1 MTPRWPCFVLVA
13 LLVFAGGAPLHASQ
27 QAAAGDAAAFDAL
40 YQRLTGVDSYAMTY
54 ESILQQTVQLKALL
68 PGNDALRSLRYH
80 TLYCNDDAWVEN
92 KPAMDYIEA
101 QITLATQLDA
111 PAEEARLRLCRAY
124 YLDVA
129 GLSQASV
136 AEIDRAVPL
145 ARRSED
151 PYVLGDVLAT
161 RGDAYSIVGEQAKAL
176 VDYRVATAVLSE
188 AGAEA
193 ALPSLLLG
201 SAIIYRR
208 MGDLPRAGKLMQRL
222 QAQLDPS
229 ADWETAWAY
238 HHQLGYLHLEAG
250 RPGEAREAFTQAI
263 DIASQGNH
271 PRELEGSR
279 LAWAEASV
287 EDGSPRAALELLDQ
301 VEPTLAASDRTF
313 DKGYA
318 ALVRGKSLAALGRH
332 NEALALYAKAQA
344 GLAADDNPRYLSE
357 LYLLKSVSH
366 EALGSTARAL
376 SDYRRHIALKS
387 SIDDRALVQQQRLT
401 ELEAAAQQQQLE
413 NRRLRGVSDE
423 QQQQLD
429 ASQRVRRWQF
439 GVLLLGG
446 LLLASLLLLAV
457 QQRRRSRK
465 MRRIID
471 TDPLTGVA
479 SRLHI
484 YRNAG
489 QAIQHAL
496 LQNEPLAILM
506 ADIDHFKQV
515 NDRCGHPAGDEVLKR
530 VARVCRASLRQHDLI
545 GRTGGEEFLVVCPD
559 THPHMA
565 REIAERLRTA
575 IEQES
580 FADICTGLNITMSIG
595 VAGSHNPDSLDAIIE
610 RADTAL
616 YRAKEAGRNRV
627 DSYDGVADG

>member
-1 MTPRWPCFVLVA
+1 MTSRWPCFVLVA
-13 LLVFAGGAPLHASQ
+13 LLVFAGGAPLHARQ

-68 PGNDALRSLRYH
+68 PDNDALRSLRYH
-80 TLYCNDDAWVEN
+80 TLYCNDDTWVQS
-92 KPAMDYIEA
+92 KTAMRYIEA
-101 QITLATQLDA
+101 QIALAEQLDA
-111 PAEEARLRLCRAY
+111 LAEEARLRLCRAY

-129 GLSQASV
+129 GMSNASV

-208 MGDLPRAGKLMQRL
+208 MGDFPRAGKLMQRL

-229 ADWETAWAY
+229 TDWETAWAY
-238 HHQLGYLHLEAG
+238 HHQSGYLHLEAG
-250 RPGEAREAFTQAI
+250 RPGQAREAFNRAI
-263 DIASQGNH
+263 EIASQGNH
-271 PRELEGSR
+271 PREHEASR

-287 EDGSPRAALELLDQ
+287 EDGNPRAALELLDQ
-301 VEPTLAASDRTF
+301 VEPTLAASDRAF

-332 NEALALYAKAQA
+332 NEALAHYAKAQA

-401 ELEAAAQQQQLE
+401 ELEAAAQQQLE

-471 TDPLTGVA
+471 TDPLTRVA

-484 YRNAG
+484 YLNAG

-496 LQNEPLAILM
+496 MQNEPLAILM

-515 NDRCGHPAGDEVLKR
+515 NDRCGHPAGDKVLKR

-580 FADICTGLNITMSIG
+580 FADICPGLNITISIG
-595 VAGSHNPDSLDAIIE
+595 VAGSRDPDSLDAIID